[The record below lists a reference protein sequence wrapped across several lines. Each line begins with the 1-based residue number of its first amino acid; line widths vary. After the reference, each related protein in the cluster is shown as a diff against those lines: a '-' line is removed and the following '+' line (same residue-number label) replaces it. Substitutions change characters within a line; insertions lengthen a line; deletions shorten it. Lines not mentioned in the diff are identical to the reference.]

1 MRSVQETPT
10 ALFFQEGVFSDAGGP
25 ALSDR
30 PRGGD
35 LSDSSPSTGTNGCQS
50 SSECSGQS
58 QPRKELSGCFW
69 SGAFSALAGERSCL
83 GEESV
88 QGQGNQPLCIGCST
102 PTATTH
108 LLQAVAGQ
116 PGAGAETRVLL
127 LTANCVP

>member
-1 MRSVQETPT
+1 MRSVQETAT
-10 ALFFQEGVFSDAGGP
+10 ALFFQEGALPDAGGL

-30 PRGGD
+30 PRRGD
-35 LSDSSPSTGTNGCQS
+35 LSDSSPQHRQERLPKQLGIQWPVADT
-50 SSECSGQS
+50 E
-58 QPRKELSGCFW
+58 RAKWL

-83 GEESV
+83 GEESI
-88 QGQGNQPLCIGCST
+88 QGQGSQPLRISCST

-108 LLQAVAGQ
+108 LLQEVAGQ